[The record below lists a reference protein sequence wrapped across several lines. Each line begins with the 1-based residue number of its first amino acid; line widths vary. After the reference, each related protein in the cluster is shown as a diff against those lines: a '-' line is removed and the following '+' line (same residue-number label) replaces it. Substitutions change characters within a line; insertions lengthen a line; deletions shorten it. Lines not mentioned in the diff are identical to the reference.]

1 MANKNHLALL
11 EKGVDAWN
19 AWRKENVTV
28 RLELSGAHLRM
39 ADLRMADLRMA
50 DLRMANLSG
59 ADLSETIFG
68 DTNLTDARG
77 LDSCKHQGPS
87 TIDHRTLMR
96 SGPLP
101 LAFLGKNILA

>member
-28 RLELSGAHLRM
+28 RLELSGAH
-39 ADLRMADLRMA
+39 LRMA